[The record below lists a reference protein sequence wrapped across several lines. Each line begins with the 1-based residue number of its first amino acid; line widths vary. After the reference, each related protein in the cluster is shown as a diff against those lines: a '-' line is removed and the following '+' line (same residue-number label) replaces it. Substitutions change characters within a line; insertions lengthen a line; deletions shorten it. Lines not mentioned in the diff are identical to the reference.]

1 MSLTILGSG
10 IAPLADSTT
19 VMASWQGTADM
30 GASAAVRE
38 RVAERLERE
47 LEAAFC
53 PERRETQLEV

>member
-19 VMASWQGTADM
+19 VMASWQGTANM
-30 GASAAVRE
+30 GAPAAVRE

-47 LEAAFC
+47 LEADISQ
-53 PERRETQLEV
+53 ETWNST